1 MNRIEEA
8 KEVFAAIYE
17 VPMESPEVLSNVR
30 DIQLSLELAHNVSL
44 GNLVKM
50 GKPSVHVVYP
60 DVPQC
65 HLSKCVL
72 RFVQLACHVTSAR
85 GGLQHLI
92 PMVEY
97 TIC

>member
-44 GNLVKM
+44 ANLVKM
-50 GKPSVHVVYP
+50 GKLRSISVFQCFIMPSDHIAFLTVSTGV
-60 DVPQC
+60 
-65 HLSKCVL
+65 
-72 RFVQLACHVTSAR
+72 
-85 GGLQHLI
+85 
-92 PMVEY
+92 
-97 TIC
+97 